1 MNVNIS
7 EAGSSD
13 EDEEEEENK
22 EEEGSKI
29 IEPVPNQRK
38 SNHFRRSNTI
48 INIIKGVV

>member
-13 EDEEEEENK
+13 EEEENK

-38 SNHFRRSNTI
+38 SNHFSRSNTI